1 VASCI
6 LGFGYLQRNYVQH
19 ESVRASNL
27 YVEESGTIKIADP
40 FSKQLPTNY
49 ELYRQG
55 RGTAGIYLSPAEL
68 RSYR

>member
-1 VASCI
+1 M
-6 LGFGYLQRNYVQH
+6 QH

-55 RGTAGIYLSPAEL
+55 RGTAGIYLSPSEL